1 MCSLVVLDHA
11 AVQPLTTLSS
21 NCRVWLL
28 NSDVAIP
35 AREGD
40 CLGGEIAIMV
50 VNLEVKSAKK
60 QLCRSS
66 PFLITGYT

>member
-11 AVQPLTTLSS
+11 IVWPLTTPSS
-21 NCRVWLL
+21 NCWVWLL

-40 CLGGEIAIMV
+40 CLGGEIVIMV
-50 VNLEVKSAKK
+50 VNLEVKSAKN
-60 QLCRSS
+60 SS
-66 PFLITGYT
+66 VGRAPSL